1 MAQIAKVIG
10 QELNDSV
17 GPSEEALAAGPILA
31 DAGATTEIIASLL
44 AEARRKRPDDRLI
57 AGYTF
62 ILESALGTLRLQSSG
77 GDIGADRAIAEVRQR
92 LDDAVQKGGIA
103 PEVLMLMARTFARAE
118 LDPGRTLQQAMVT
131 AMEAQSLSVLT
142 ALTPAE
148 ISNHFAELAAVLD
161 NDPFE
166 IYAELATTAA
176 AFPAEH
182 HATMASV
189 LAISNSEAVRE
200 AALGFAFSPDPAVSS
215 AALVAV
221 SQQGR
226 APLVSS
232 KAIDRLV
239 RMRPWFSETRRP
251 SVDTAIRSLRPKAAP
266 PLAVERCEIRA
277 VLASLCDGAGA
288 QSLFALAKQGRRFAL
303 ASLLVKSEVGVA
315 DAWVRDGMTKA
326 EADALITEIIS
337 GAEAVEVSISL
348 LERRLADAL
357 AINVARDV
365 PPPFG
370 LLQVVETL
378 GLGPI
383 HPESI
388 SPLLLVEAL
397 IADLPSART
406 DTVAAQTAHRAS
418 ISWEQE
424 FETIT
429 SWFEAGE
436 AVERLLQPL
445 RTRKRRIAAVSAQL
459 LPTRRKFWAE
469 RCAWMAATL
478 KEAAADGNDAWCDFA
493 LVARDL
499 VGRRPLVEIPLAAR
513 IAAATVE
520 AFEQR

>member
-1 MAQIAKVIG
+1 MMPRTAMAQIAKVIG

-182 HATMASV
+182 HAAMADA
-189 LAISNSEAVRE
+189 LAMSDSEAVQE
-200 AALGFAFSPDPAVSS
+200 AALGFALSPDPAVSS

-221 SQQGR
+221 SQRGR
-226 APLVSS
+226 TSLVSS
-232 KAIDRLV
+232 KVIDRLV
-239 RMRPWFSETRRP
+239 RMRPWLSERRRP
-251 SVDTAIRSLRPKAAP
+251 NVDTAIRALRPKAAP
-266 PLAVERCEIRA
+266 PLPVERWEIRG
-277 VLASLCDGAGA
+277 VLASLCDGAGS
-288 QSLFALAKQGRRFAL
+288 QSLFALAKRGRRFAL
-303 ASLLVKSEVGVA
+303 ASLLVKSEIGVA
-315 DAWVRDGMTKA
+315 DAWVRNGMTKA
-326 EADALITEIIS
+326 AADATIAEIVS
-337 GAEAVEVSISL
+337 GVEAVEVSISL

-378 GLGPI
+378 GLGPL
-383 HPESI
+383 HPDGI
-388 SPLLLVEAL
+388 SPLVLVEAL
-397 IADLPSART
+397 IADLPSARMDPGT
-406 DTVAAQTAHRAS
+406 AQAAHRAS
-418 ISWEQE
+418 VSWE
-424 FETIT
+424 
-429 SWFEAGE
+429 
-436 AVERLLQPL
+436 
-445 RTRKRRIAAVSAQL
+445 
-459 LPTRRKFWAE
+459 
-469 RCAWMAATL
+469 
-478 KEAAADGNDAWCDFA
+478 
-493 LVARDL
+493 
-499 VGRRPLVEIPLAAR
+499 
-513 IAAATVE
+513 
-520 AFEQR
+520 